1 MMLCRRHDG
10 KVDIVLS
17 KIMKKPLNLLGIFGL
32 LLLFALW
39 HIGSLMLA
47 NSIPMALM
55 LTPIAAMKTLFA
67 LLLETPVWTHIFAS
81 LQRVGVGLFFAL
93 LIGVPIGFA
102 LGLSPKA
109 EQTSGPAFQF
119 LRMISPLSWMPVV
132 VMLFGIGNAPIYFLL
147 AFAAVWPI
155 ILNTSSGVRN
165 IHKPWLELGRSL
177 SASKSEMLWRIMFP
191 AVVGHILTG
200 LRLAIGIV
208 WVVLVPCE
216 MLGVN
221 EGLGYFILDTRDRLA
236 YSELMAAIVL
246 IGMIGWALDSLARW
260 LGQTWKH

>member
-1 MMLCRRHDG
+1 MKLNNYLLG
-10 KVDIVLS
+10 GLGLLILVAVWQAGAVLLAQNMS
-17 KIMKKPLNLLGIFGL
+17 LANLLAPGPALGNLGTL
-32 LLLFALW
+32 LSEGQLW
-39 HIGSLMLA
+39 PHI
-47 NSIPMALM
+47 
-55 LTPIAAMKTLFA
+55 
-67 LLLETPVWTHIFAS
+67 WAS
-81 LQRVGVGLFFAL
+81 LQRVFVGLFFAL
-93 LIGVPIGFA
+93 LIGVPVGFM

-109 EQTSGPAFQF
+109 EQTSSPAFQF

-132 VMLFGIGNAPIYFLL
+132 VMLFGIGDAPIYFLL

-155 ILNTSSGVRN
+155 ILNTAAGVKN
-165 IHKPWLELGRSL
+165 INKQWLELGRSL
-177 SASKSEMLWRIMFP
+177 SATKGEMLFKIMLP
-191 AVVGHILTG
+191 AVTGDILNG

-246 IGMIGWALDSLARW
+246 IGLIGWALDGGARK
-260 LGQTWKH
+260 LGTWWKHG

>member
-1 MMLCRRHDG
+1 MNKTLA
-10 KVDIVLS
+10 
-17 KIMKKPLNLLGIFGL
+17 PYLLGIGGL
-32 LLLFALW
+32 FVLLAVWQAGSMLLAQNMPLA
-39 HIGSLMLA
+39 HLLSPAATLGSLADLVGEGQ
-47 NSIPMALM
+47 
-55 LTPIAAMKTLFA
+55 
-67 LLLETPVWTHIFAS
+67 LLPHIWAS
-81 LQRVGVGLFFAL
+81 LRRVFVGLFFAL
-93 LIGVPIGFA
+93 LIGVPVGFM
-102 LGLSPKA
+102 LGLSRRA

-132 VMLFGIGNAPIYFLL
+132 VMLFGIGDAPIYFLL

-155 ILNTSSGVRN
+155 ILNTASGVRN
-165 IHKPWLELGRSL
+165 INKQWLELGRSL
-177 SASKSEMLWRIMFP
+177 SATKNEMLFKIMLP
-191 AVVGHILTG
+191 AVTGDILNG

-246 IGMIGWALDSLARW
+246 IGLIGWALDSGARK
-260 LGQTWKH
+260 LGAWWKHA